1 MTTVPYFFGSVPAF
15 LVLYNVCEESCQ
27 ELPQNG
33 YRISELQERS
43 GTVKPP
49 NKGVLGTNYSKN
61 LHDGQKLL
69 FANIQHEAKHKFHFC
84 LKKKIVSYL
93 PNVLYISFCSDG
105 SPTYFGVISHFASN
119 VTEIQNSSCCGLSSE
134 ANEYFVSHARWFSM
148 AIFMFTG
155 RSMTEVFLRSW
166 VTVLV
171 TATLMARIP
180 DQHIQCLLILSLI
193 LTKAKLGIV
202 FY

>member
-1 MTTVPYFFGSVPAF
+1 MK
-15 LVLYNVCEESCQ
+15 Q
-27 ELPQNG
+27 K
-33 YRISELQERS
+33 ISLTS
-43 GTVKPP
+43 TW
-49 NKGVLGTNYSKN
+49 
-61 LHDGQKLL
+61 
-69 FANIQHEAKHKFHFC
+69 
-84 LKKKIVSYL
+84 KK
-93 PNVLYISFCSDG
+93 NVLYISFYSDG

-193 LTKAKLGIV
+193 LTLNLALYSIKLTNHITLPLQLV
-202 FY
+202 SLRDSYLDALISLANHINSSTSALLWVHTNR